1 MDVDLS
7 DLEDDYEE
15 VSFQDLFGAALAD
28 GSTTIAIQEE
38 MVAKVKKGIINAKQS
53 ARRRANRKD
62 LAWDRVTLEF
72 EEKQDEEMV
81 GIVHLTIKATK
92 KAVIKILKI
101 PFDPKVE
108 LEDE

>member
-62 LAWDRVTLEF
+62 LAWD
-72 EEKQDEEMV
+72 
-81 GIVHLTIKATK
+81 
-92 KAVIKILKI
+92 KIGRAH
-101 PFDPKVE
+101 V
-108 LEDE
+108 

>member
-38 MVAKVKKGIINAKQS
+38 MVAKVKRESSMQSRAPDEGPIEKIWPGI
-53 ARRRANRKD
+53 
-62 LAWDRVTLEF
+62 
-72 EEKQDEEMV
+72 
-81 GIVHLTIKATK
+81 G
-92 KAVIKILKI
+92 
-101 PFDPKVE
+101 
-108 LEDE
+108 